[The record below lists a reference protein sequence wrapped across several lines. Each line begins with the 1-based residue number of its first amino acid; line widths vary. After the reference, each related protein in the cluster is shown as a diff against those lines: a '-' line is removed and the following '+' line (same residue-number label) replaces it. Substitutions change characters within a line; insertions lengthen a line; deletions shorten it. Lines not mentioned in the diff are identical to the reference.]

1 MKRQWL
7 IDARE
12 SKGLTQ
18 AQLSKLI
25 DTTVQTISNYETGF
39 RQPKPYIAKKLG
51 KILEID
57 WTKFY

>member
-18 AQLSKLI
+18 AQIAKLI

-39 RQPKPYIAKKLG
+39 RQPKPDIAKKIG

>member
-12 SKGLTQ
+12 NKDLTQ
-18 AQLSKLI
+18 AQLAKLV

-39 RQPKPYIAKKLG
+39 RQPKPDIAKKIG
-51 KILEID
+51 KILGID

>member
-18 AQLSKLI
+18 AQIAKLI
-25 DTTVQTISNYETGF
+25 DTTVQTISNYETF
-39 RQPKPYIAKKLG
+39 RGVELSI
-51 KILEID
+51 
-57 WTKFY
+57 